1 MRGLLRVGALCALVG
16 LSGCYLPEVR
26 PEKMATIEP
35 NKSTYDDVI
44 KVFGLPSSEL
54 MLAGGTRVLLYHR
67 SQFERTFEQNIP
79 FYNLVYTDYDTTTYD
94 YFFFNREGVLQS
106 YSIPH
111 FARDAKVKNPGS

>member
-26 PEKMATIEP
+26 PEKISTIQP

-44 KVFGLPSSEL
+44 AVFGLPSSEL
-54 MLAGGTRVLLYHR
+54 MLAGGAKVALYQR
-67 SQFERTFEQNIP
+67 TQFERTFEQNVP
-79 FYNLVYTDYDTTTYD
+79 FYNLFNNDYHAGTYD
-94 YFFFNREGVLQS
+94 YFMFNREGVLQS

-111 FARDAKVKNPGS
+111 FARDAKIPNPGS